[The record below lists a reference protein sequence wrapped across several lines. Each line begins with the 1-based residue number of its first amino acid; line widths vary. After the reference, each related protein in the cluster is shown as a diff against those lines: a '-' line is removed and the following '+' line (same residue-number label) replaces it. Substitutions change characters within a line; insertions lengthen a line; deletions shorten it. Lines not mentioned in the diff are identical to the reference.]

1 MKRALLVLGLPV
13 LCLLGLTASAAPGLQ
28 VIDTAHYLVH
38 AEATRAQTEE
48 MGRVLEAAWPQLAK
62 FFGAEPELA
71 DGVKLNVFFGAT
83 QQSFFARLKADG
95 ITPPK
100 AGGYYSPKTRV
111 AYLWRQP
118 TIYNTRCLLIH
129 EATHQFHFLSKTR
142 NRSVPMTWYVEG
154 LAEYLGRHYWDG
166 ESLRL
171 GELPLLSL
179 SDYSRKALESL
190 NGEEVSLAKVI
201 EGKGGGRPLFF
212 AIVRY
217 LLTGENGKYRKS
229 FARLSKK
236 LDRGAASPALFSRT
250 VGSPRKLEQKFR
262 EWLRHEQEPWRQIF
276 NEWEGMG
283 SGRFSGTAGGS
294 IVSTCAVKAPVK
306 RLSATIEVPA
316 DGAWIAGVLLHHT
329 DNGDYTTAL
338 SYGGK
343 EIRVARRQDHKWVT
357 LGRFPGPKPKEKGLL
372 RFVVERTG
380 GKVRLLVEGKEMG
393 TFELPGG
400 TFGLALQGSTVRYRN
415 VTWE

>member
-1 MKRALLVLGLPV
+1 MKRTLPVLGLPV
-13 LCLLGLTASAAPGLQ
+13 LCLLALTAFAAPELQ
-28 VIDTAHYLVH
+28 TIETTHYRVH
-38 AEATRAQTEE
+38 AEATPAQAKE
-48 MGRVLEAAWPQLAK
+48 MGRVLEAAWPQFAE

-71 DGVKLNVFFGAT
+71 DGVKLDVFFGAT
-83 QQSFFARLKADG
+83 QQSFFTRLKAAG

-154 LAEYLGRHYWDG
+154 LAEYLGRHHWDG
-166 ESLRL
+166 EELRL

-179 SDYSRKALESL
+179 SDYSKKAIESL
-190 NGEEVSLAKVI
+190 DGEEISLADVI
-201 EGKGGGRPLFF
+201 EGKGGDRPLFF

-217 LLTGENGKYRKS
+217 LLTGEDGKYHQS
-229 FARLSKK
+229 FGILSKK
-236 LDRGAASPALFSRT
+236 LDRGGASPALFSRT
-250 VGSPRKLEQKFR
+250 VGSPRKLEKKFR
-262 EWLRHEQEPWRQIF
+262 EWLLDEQEPWRQIF

-283 SGRFSGTAGGS
+283 SGRVCGTAEGS

-306 RLSATIEVPA
+306 RLSATLEIPA

-343 EIRVARRQDHKWVT
+343 EIRVARRRDRKWVT
-357 LGRFPGPKPKEKGLL
+357 LSRFPGPKPKEKGLL

-380 GKVRLLVEGKEMG
+380 EKVRLLVEGREMG
-393 TFELPGG
+393 TFELPGR